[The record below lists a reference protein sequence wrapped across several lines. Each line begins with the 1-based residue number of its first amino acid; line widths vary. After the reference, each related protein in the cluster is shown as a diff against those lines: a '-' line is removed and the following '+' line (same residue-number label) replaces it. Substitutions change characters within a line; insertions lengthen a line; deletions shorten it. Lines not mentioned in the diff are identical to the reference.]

1 MAVKATKSAAE
12 TAEME
17 QAVNS
22 TAEQGN
28 GETGANNEVAGAEET
43 VTVAYIGPT
52 LPAGRL
58 KCNRIFI
65 GTMKEIKTEL
75 AEVLEK
81 YPLVEKMLVPVEKLA
96 EKKDKVKT
104 AGNILNK
111 YYSDIVSTIAAN
123 EAKEG

>member
-1 MAVKATKSAAE
+1 MAVKTTKKAE
-12 TAEME
+12 EAAEME

-22 TAEQGN
+22 TAEQEN
-28 GETGANNEVAGAEET
+28 GETGANNEVTGAEET

-58 KCNRIFI
+58 KCNKIFI

-81 YPLVEKMLVPVEKLA
+81 YPMVEKMLVRVEQLA

-104 AGNILNK
+104 AGNVMNK

-123 EAKEG
+123 ESKEG

>member
-1 MAVKATKSAAE
+1 MAVKTTKKTEEA
-12 TAEME
+12 AEME

-22 TAEQGN
+22 PAEQEN
-28 GETGANNEVAGAEET
+28 GETGENSAVTGAEET

-52 LPAGRL
+52 LPAGWL
-58 KCNRIFI
+58 KCNKIFI
-65 GTMKEIKTEL
+65 GTMKEIKAEL